1 MIDTEPAPVSTV
13 IGHRGAAGHAPE
25 NTLASLEKAAGLGV
39 RWVEFDTKLT
49 ADGHV
54 VLFHDH
60 TLERTTGG
68 HGAVAETT
76 LADLR
81 ALDAGSW
88 FDGGSQGA
96 YAGERVPTLK
106 EAMETLARLDLGA
119 VVEIKPSPGRE
130 RETGLA
136 VAGVLAAGW
145 PETLPAPLIASFDE
159 TALGAALDAAPR
171 IPRALNVFKI
181 SRGCGQRTK
190 ALRCQAVHCLEK
202 NLTVK
207 LVRTLKNAGLAVRAF
222 TVNDPVRAVTLWRW
236 GVDGVFSD
244 YPERM
249 PQDNR

>member
-25 NTLASLEKAAGLGV
+25 NTLASLETAAGLGV

-54 VLFHDH
+54 VVFHDD

-68 HGAVAETT
+68 SGTVAETT

-88 FDGGSQGA
+88 FDAA
-96 YAGERVPTLK
+96 YAGQRVPTLK
-106 EAMETLARLDLGA
+106 EAMETLARLGIGA

-136 VAGVLAAGW
+136 VAGALAAGW
-145 PETLPAPLIASFDE
+145 PETLPAPLIASFE
-159 TALGAALDAAPR
+159 PTALGAARDTAPN
-171 IPRALNVFKI
+171 IHRALNVFKI
-181 SRGCGQRTK
+181 PWGWRNRTK
-190 ALRCQAVHCLEK
+190 ALGCRAVHCLEK
-202 NLTVK
+202 NLTARQVG
-207 LVRTLKNAGLAVRAF
+207 VLKDEGMVVRAF
-222 TVNDPVRAVTLWRW
+222 TVNDQTRAETLLRW

-244 YPERM
+244 YPERLL
-249 PQDNR
+249 PR